1 MKTAAFIRKQEELR
15 TFVMTMLGL
24 LQPNWPEFWGLRR
37 GWDMRARSIGGPLKK
52 RMSDAHLSC
61 LAAIS
66 KVF

>member
-1 MKTAAFIRKQEELR
+1 MKTAAFKRKQEELKDFCYDDVGPLTTLLAR
-15 TFVMTMLGL
+15 VLGVA
-24 LQPNWPEFWGLRR
+24 PGL
-37 GWDMRARSIGGPLKK
+37 GYACLSIGGPLKK